1 MLLELYIENFVLIDQ
16 LTIPF
21 EKGLNILT
29 GETGAGKSILLGAL
43 DLILGGKFNKDL
55 IKNIHEKSTIQGT
68 FEINDDC
75 TKLLAEHGIDA
86 EDGLIMISRDM
97 HHSGRSVLRANGRMV
112 PRSIISSLGDI
123 LMDIH
128 GQHEHQSLLNA
139 GTHIKTLDTFAFD
152 SVEKLLIQVSESYQ
166 KMKSVEKQLDE
177 INLSPE
183 EVQRELEL
191 IRYQIDEIE
200 KADLKSNE
208 DDDIE
213 NRLEYLKNFEQIHNV
228 MHGAH
233 EALSSDEG
241 IYNQLTDILRD
252 VSTVEKYDESIE
264 EIKKGLETV
273 FYTIEGLTSDIRQFA
288 DGVEYMPEELTEVE
302 NRLNVINDLKRK
314 YGQNISDV
322 LDYFKDLQKRL
333 EELENHTDRVDSL
346 KRQLKKEQETYDAI
360 ALKLSMK
367 RQQAATSFDK
377 QIMREINAL
386 NMKDAKFKTTFE
398 PSDSRRQDGTDKV
411 EFMISTNPGQP
422 LRPLKKVVS
431 GGELSRIMLS
441 IKLILG
447 KLDGI
452 PSLVFDEVDTGI
464 SGKTASVVGEKLQK
478 IADSHQVICVTH
490 LPQIA
495 VMADHH
501 LYIEKQTQASDT
513 VSSVRSLNHDERI
526 EEIGRLIG
534 GDTITETTRVHAL
547 ELLELAKKRK
557 LSS

>member
-1 MLLELYIENFVLIDQ
+1 MLLELYIENFVLIDH

-55 IKNIHEKSTIQGT
+55 IKVADRKSVIQGT
-68 FEINDDC
+68 FVVSDDAA
-75 TKLLAEHGIDA
+75 LLLSDHGIDL
-86 EDGLIMISRDM
+86 EDGLAMISREM
-97 HHSGRSVLRANGRMV
+97 HQSGRSVLRVNGRMV
-112 PRSIISSLGDI
+112 PRNIVADFGDL

-139 GTHIKTLDTFAFD
+139 GTHIKTLDVFAD
-152 SVEKLLIQVSESYQ
+152 QEVAGLLEKVSASYQ
-166 KMKSVEKQLDE
+166 KMKSVEKELDE
-177 INLSPE
+177 IDLSPE

-191 IRYQIDEIE
+191 VRYQLDEIQKASLKDGEDDEIE
-200 KADLKSNE
+200 S
-208 DDDIE
+208 
-213 NRLEYLKNFEQIHNV
+213 RLDYLKNFEQIHKV
-228 MHGAH
+228 MHSTH

-241 IYNQLTDILRD
+241 IYNQLTLILREI
-252 VSTVEKYDESIE
+252 SSVEKYDEGIQG
-264 EIKKGLETV
+264 IRKGLEEI
-273 FYTIEGLTSDIRQFA
+273 FYGIEGLSDDIRHFA
-288 DGVEYMPEELTEVE
+288 DNVEYMPEELAEVE
-302 NRLNVINDLKRK
+302 GRLNVINDLKRK
-314 YGQNISDV
+314 YGQQIEDILAFSIS
-322 LDYFKDLQKRL
+322 LESRL
-333 EELENHTDRVDSL
+333 EELENHTERVDSL
-346 KRQLKKEQETYDAI
+346 KYSLEKEVQN
-360 ALKLSMK
+360 
-367 RQQAATSFDK
+367 FDK
-377 QIMREINAL
+377 YATMLSEKRKMAAEGFDEQIMREINAL
-386 NMKDAKFKTTFE
+386 NMKDARFKTTFV
-398 PSDSRRQDGTDKV
+398 PSETRRQDGSDKV

-478 IADSHQVICVTH
+478 IAGTHQVICVTH

-501 LYIEKQTQASDT
+501 LFIEKQTQAEDT
-513 VSSVRSLNHDERI
+513 VSSVRPLEFDERI
-526 EEIGRLIG
+526 DEIGRLIG
-534 GDTITETTRVHAL
+534 GDTITDTTRVHAV

>member
-97 HHSGRSVLRANGRMV
+97 HRSGRSVLRANGRMV

-377 QIMREINAL
+377 QIMREIHAL
-386 NMKDAKFKTTFE
+386 NMKDAKFETTFE